1 MSFGNLDFTGTYNP
15 AGGPVDLSTAHQA
28 VTFYQRNELVPFKS
42 EQEGRPIYRTADY
55 IRVET
60 PGDNLSVID
69 REAMHDDKLRYAK
82 QFEAYKAGKM
92 DVPEGAPLSG
102 IFAAN
107 PEIVDTLK
115 AFKVYTVEQLASLS
129 DTNVQ
134 TLPMGGGDWVARAR
148 RFLDVTKDAGRLGK
162 IEARQRDLDFQ
173 NEQLVADNAK
183 LLERLAEL
191 EAGAK
196 KGRRNGELP
205 TVH

>member
-42 EQEGRPIYRTADY
+42 EQEGRPIYRVADY
-55 IRVET
+55 VRVET

-69 REAMHDDKLRYAK
+69 REAMHDDKVRYAK

-92 DVPEGAPLSG
+92 DVPEGTPLSG

-107 PEIVDTLK
+107 PEIADTLK
-115 AFKVYTVEQLASLS
+115 AFKIYTVEQLAVLS

-134 TLPMGGGDWVARAR
+134 NLPMGGGDWVARAK
-148 RFLDVTKDAGRLGK
+148 RFMDVTKDAGRLGK

-173 NEQLVADNAK
+173 VEKTNEDNEK
-183 LLERLAEL
+183 LRARIAEL
-191 EAGAK
+191 EAAAEK
-196 KGRRNGELP
+196 KHRRP
-205 TVH
+205 VSVD